1 VVSSLL
7 LLALVVASKSLW
19 PGPLRLLANEPGLT
33 PPPVLFLS
41 FNVLVSAFS
50 GVLGLL
56 LLQLLKL
63 LVPLQVRKNSY

>member
-1 VVSSLL
+1 V
-7 LLALVVASKSLW
+7 

-33 PPPVLFLS
+33 LPSVQFLS